1 MRADEDVND
10 YVDGYV
16 RLAEAIID
24 AAAEEYSYLFPTTA
38 RSQAEFTFLDDT
50 KGYKAQRE
58 FILRSLCKSAVRSIV
73 DYDVCKTAF
82 ERRRIDEM
90 SKLRIKWR

>member
-1 MRADEDVND
+1 MRAGEDVSS
-10 YVDGYV
+10 YVDGYT

-38 RSQAEFTFLDDT
+38 TSQAEFTFLDDT
-50 KGYKAQRE
+50 KGYKADRE
-58 FILRSLCKSAVRSIV
+58 RILRQLSKSAVRSIV

-90 SKLRIKWR
+90 NKLGIKWR